1 MSQPTPAPDTRARRF
16 DPKTLLQLTLFGLLA
31 LIWVALALST
41 STFFTPQN
49 ISNLVRQTSIG
60 ALVAFGQTFVIITA
74 GIDLSVGAVAA
85 LSGVALA
92 LMLQA
97 GLSLPLAIL
106 LTLLLGALIGVYH
119 GFGVY
124 NLGLPPF
131 IITLASLVG
140 LRGLALLITNGQ
152 SIGGLPRSFTDFSQ
166 VSFLG
171 VPSLFWVV
179 IIVGLLS
186 YVLLQRSRF
195 GRYIYA
201 VGSNLEA
208 ARLSGVKI
216 GRTLYLAYAA
226 SSMLAALAGILLAS
240 RISVGIPTAGTYYEL
255 DAIAASVIG
264 GASLFGAEGS
274 IIGSLIGALLLTTI
288 NNGSNLLGVNPFWQ
302 PIVTGVIIVAV
313 VYTDQLRKRR
323 Q

>member
-1 MSQPTPAPDTRARRF
+1 MASSSQPTTRRF

-31 LIWVALALST
+31 LLWLALAVST
-41 STFFTPQN
+41 DTFFTGQN

-74 GIDLSVGAVAA
+74 GIDLSVGSVVG
-85 LSGVALA
+85 LSGVTLA
-92 LMLQA
+92 LLNQA
-97 GLSLPLAIL
+97 GVPFPLAVV
-106 LTLLLGALIGVYH
+106 LTLLLGAAIGVYH

-131 IITLASLVG
+131 IMTLASLVG
-140 LRGLALLITNGQ
+140 LRGVALLITNGQ
-152 SIGGLPRSFTDFSQ
+152 SIGGLPRSFSDFSQ
-166 VSFLG
+166 ATFFG
-171 VPSLFWVV
+171 IPSLFWVV
-179 IIVGLLS
+179 IIVGIVT
-186 YVLLQRSRF
+186 YILLQRSRF

-208 ARLSGVKI
+208 SRLSGVKI
-216 GRTLYLAYAA
+216 GRTVYLAYAVSA
-226 SSMLAALAGILLAS
+226 TLAALAGILLAS

-274 IIGSLIGALLLTTI
+274 IIGSFIGALLLTTI

-302 PIVTGVIIVAV
+302 PIITGLIIVAV

>member
-1 MSQPTPAPDTRARRF
+1 MSSRAPATPPRRF

-31 LIWVALALST
+31 LIWLGLALAT
-41 STFFTPQN
+41 DTFFTEQN

-74 GIDLSVGAVAA
+74 GIDLSVGAVVG
-85 LSGVALA
+85 LSGVVLA
-92 LMLQA
+92 LLNGA
-97 GLSLPLAIL
+97 GVPFPVAVV
-106 LTLLLGALIGVYH
+106 LTLLLGTLIGIYH
-119 GFGVY
+119 GFGVH

-131 IITLASLVG
+131 IMTLASLVG
-140 LRGLALLITNGQ
+140 LRGVALLITNGQ
-152 SIGGLPRSFTDFSQ
+152 SIGGLPRAFSDFSQ
-166 VSFLG
+166 ATLWRI
-171 VPSLFWVV
+171 PSLFWIV
-179 IIVGLLS
+179 IIVGVLT

-208 ARLSGVKI
+208 ARLSGVNI
-216 GRTLYLAYAA
+216 GRTIYLAYAV
-226 SSMLAALAGILLAS
+226 SSTLAALAGILLAS
-240 RISVGIPTAGTYYEL
+240 RISIGIPTAGTYYEL

-274 IIGSLIGALLLTTI
+274 IIGSFVGALLLTTI

-302 PIVTGVIIVAV
+302 PIITGLIIVGV

>member
-1 MSQPTPAPDTRARRF
+1 MSQPTQAPAAPARRF

-31 LIWVALALST
+31 LIWIALALST
-41 STFFTPQN
+41 DTFFTEQN

-74 GIDLSVGAVAA
+74 GIDLSVGAVAG

-92 LMLQA
+92 MMIQA
-97 GLSLPLAIL
+97 GVPLPLAIV
-106 LTLLLGALIGVYH
+106 LTLLLGAVIGVYH

-166 VSFLG
+166 LSFFG
-171 VPSLFWVV
+171 IPSLFWVV
-179 IIVGLLS
+179 IIVGVLA

-208 ARLSGVKI
+208 SRLSGVKI
-216 GRTLYLAYAA
+216 GRTIYLAYAV
-226 SSMLAALAGILLAS
+226 SSTLAALAGILLAS

-274 IIGSLIGALLLTTI
+274 IIGSFIGALLLTTI

>member
-1 MSQPTPAPDTRARRF
+1 MASSKSQPVTRRF

-31 LIWVALALST
+31 LLWLALALST
-41 STFFTPQN
+41 DTFFTGQN

-60 ALVAFGQTFVIITA
+60 ALVAFGQTFVIIIA
-74 GIDLSVGAVAA
+74 GIDLSVGSVVG
-85 LSGVALA
+85 LSGVTLA
-92 LMLQA
+92 LLNQA
-97 GLSLPLAIL
+97 GVPFPLAVV
-106 LTLLLGALIGVYH
+106 LTLLLGAAIGVYH

-131 IITLASLVG
+131 IMTLASLVG
-140 LRGLALLITNGQ
+140 LRGVALLITNGQ
-152 SIGGLPRSFTDFSQ
+152 SIGGLPRSFSDFSQ
-166 VSFLG
+166 ATFFG
-171 VPSLFWVV
+171 IPSLFWVV
-179 IIVGLLS
+179 IIVGLVT
-186 YVLLQRSRF
+186 YILLQQSRF

-208 ARLSGVKI
+208 SRLSGVKI
-216 GRTLYLAYAA
+216 GRTIYLAYAVSA
-226 SSMLAALAGILLAS
+226 TLAALAGILLAS

-274 IIGSLIGALLLTTI
+274 IIGSFIGALLLTTI

-302 PIVTGVIIVAV
+302 PIITGLIIVAV

>member
-1 MSQPTPAPDTRARRF
+1 MSEQTRPQTPPRRF

-31 LIWVALALST
+31 LIWSVLSLT
-41 STFFTPQN
+41 TDTFFTEQN

-74 GIDLSVGAVAA
+74 GIDLSVGAVVG
-85 LSGVALA
+85 LSGVTLA
-92 LMLQA
+92 LLLQA
-97 GLSLPLAIL
+97 GVPLPLAIF
-106 LTLLLGALIGVYH
+106 LTLLLGALIGIYH
-119 GFGVY
+119 GFGIY
-124 NLGLPPF
+124 KLGLPPF
-131 IITLASLVG
+131 IMTLASLVG
-140 LRGLALLITNGQ
+140 LRGVALLITNGQ
-152 SIGGLPRSFTDFSQ
+152 SIGGLPRGFTNFSQ
-166 VSFLG
+166 LTILG
-171 VPSLFWVV
+171 IPSLFWMV
-179 IIVGLLS
+179 IIVGLVT

-208 ARLSGVKI
+208 SRLSGVKI
-216 GRTLYLAYAA
+216 GRTIYLAYGV
-226 SSMLAALAGILLAS
+226 SSTLAALAGILLAS

-274 IIGSLIGALLLTTI
+274 IIGSFIGALLLTTI

-302 PIVTGVIIVAV
+302 PIITGVIIVVV